1 MKWQRLLNKM
11 ERYALEYLESN
22 KVKIKQLEN
31 EKFESIS
38 VIFHKFG
45 NGIYKNPAD
54 NSEEPVSIGITY
66 FTKYNQWGNLAIIFN
81 ITNNVGYIEH
91 IRDINASL
99 KYDIKVILLGDS
111 KIKNTLKALKEMIP
125 DYSEFEKIVHSL
137 LESYIIDWRLKKEN
151 IKSSYDIK
159 ELAYFIYKEILG
171 GELDRDLYLSITD
184 IKDEIKEINRDYIL
198 DIAERFVN
206 AQKDAIISK

>member
-1 MKWQRLLNKM
+1 LNKM

-22 KVKIKQLEN
+22 KVKLKPLEK

-66 FTKYNQWGNLAIIFN
+66 FTKYNQWGNLTIIFN
-81 ITNNVGYIEH
+81 ITNNIGYIEH
-91 IRDINASL
+91 IRDIDASL
-99 KYDIKVILLGDS
+99 RYDINVILLGDP
-111 KIKNTLKALKEMIP
+111 KIKNTLKVLKGMIP
-125 DYSEFEKIVHSL
+125 NYSEFEKILYSI
-137 LESYIIDWRLKKEN
+137 LESYIIDWRIKKEN
-151 IKSSYDIK
+151 IEPSYDIK
-159 ELAYFIYKEILG
+159 ELAYFIYREILN
-171 GELDRDLYLSITD
+171 GELDKDLYLSITD
-184 IKDEIKEINRDYIL
+184 IKDEIKEIDGDYIL
-198 DIAERFVN
+198 DIADRFVK

>member
-1 MKWQRLLNKM
+1 M

-22 KVKIKQLEN
+22 KVKLKPLEK

-66 FTKYNQWGNLAIIFN
+66 FTKYNQWGNLTIIFN
-81 ITNNVGYIEH
+81 ITNNIGYIEH
-91 IRDINASL
+91 IRDIDASL
-99 KYDIKVILLGDS
+99 RYDINVILLGDL
-111 KIKNTLKALKEMIP
+111 KIKNTLKALKGMIP
-125 DYSEFEKIVHSL
+125 NYLEFEKIVNSV
-137 LESYIIDWRLKKEN
+137 LESYIIDWRIKKEN
-151 IKSSYDIK
+151 IEPSYDIK
-159 ELAYFIYKEILG
+159 ELAYFIYREILN
-171 GELDRDLYLSITD
+171 GELDKDLYLSITD
-184 IKDEIKEINRDYIL
+184 IKDEIKEIDGDYIL
-198 DIAERFVN
+198 DIADRFVK

>member
-1 MKWQRLLNKM
+1 M

-22 KVKIKQLEN
+22 KVKLKPLEK

-66 FTKYNQWGNLAIIFN
+66 FTKYNQWGNLTIIFN
-81 ITNNVGYIEH
+81 ITNNIGYIEH
-91 IRDINASL
+91 IRDIDASL
-99 KYDIKVILLGDS
+99 RYDINVILLGDP
-111 KIKNTLKALKEMIP
+111 KIKNTLKVLKGMIP
-125 DYSEFEKIVHSL
+125 NYSEFEKILYSI
-137 LESYIIDWRLKKEN
+137 LESYIIDWRIKKEN
-151 IKSSYDIK
+151 IEPSYDIK
-159 ELAYFIYKEILG
+159 ELAYFIYREILN
-171 GELDRDLYLSITD
+171 GELDKDLYLSITD
-184 IKDEIKEINRDYIL
+184 IKDEIKEIDGDYIL
-198 DIAERFVN
+198 DIADRFVK

>member
-1 MKWQRLLNKM
+1 M

-45 NGIYKNPAD
+45 NGTYKNPAD

-125 DYSEFEKIVHSL
+125 DYSEFEKIINSV
-137 LESYIIDWRLKKEN
+137 LEGYVINWRLKKEN
-151 IKSSYDIK
+151 IKPSYDIK